1 MPGTASTAGA
11 GSESGICGAC
21 LHSLLYFGL
30 SPGLR
35 FRDNPRRP
43 EGTTRQ
49 SFGEFVL
56 DGVARQ
62 LFRCGRTVHLT
73 PKAFDL
79 LGLLVDHGGRA
90 LSKEEIHERLWPE
103 VHVSESNLPVL
114 MHELRVALEDDAQ
127 DPRWIRTLSRYGY
140 VFCGEVRADDGDA
153 GTWECPW
160 DCRLLWRD
168 LEILLRPGE
177 NVLGRSRDAAVWV
190 DDASVSRRHAIVRVS
205 DSGPTLED
213 CGSRNGTFLHGHRVR
228 DPVILADGDELVLGS
243 VMLLF
248 RCFRA

>member
-1 MPGTASTAGA
+1 
-11 GSESGICGAC
+11 
-21 LHSLLYFGL
+21 
-30 SPGLR
+30 
-35 FRDNPRRP
+35 
-43 EGTTRQ
+43 
-49 SFGEFVL
+49 
-56 DGVARQ
+56 VARQ
-62 LFRCGRTVHLT
+62 LFRCGRRVHLT

-79 LGLLVDHGGRA
+79 LGLLVDNGGRA
-90 LSKEEIHERLWPE
+90 LPKEEIHERLWPE

-140 VFCGEVRADDGDA
+140 VFCGEVRPDDGDA

-205 DSGPTLED
+205 DSGATLED
-213 CGSRNGTFLHGHRVR
+213 CGSRNGTFLRGQPVG
-228 DPVILADGDELVLGS
+228 DPVILADGDEFVLGG
-243 VMLLF
+243 VVLLF
-248 RCFRA
+248 RCFRRGEASSRWSRTTLPIASAPEGSAEEPGETH